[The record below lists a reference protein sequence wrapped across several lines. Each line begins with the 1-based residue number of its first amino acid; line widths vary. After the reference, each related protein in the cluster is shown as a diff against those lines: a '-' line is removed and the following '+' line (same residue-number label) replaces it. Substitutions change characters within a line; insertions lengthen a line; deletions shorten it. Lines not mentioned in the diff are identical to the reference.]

1 MNLLYCLDENYNNQ
15 CITSVS
21 SILKNNYVNNLFF
34 IHKNPKRFP
43 IGKITNKTKG
53 KVNNITIFEFDQKL
67 LNNLKAEELNLNN
80 SHVSSAT
87 YYRLFIDHYLPN
99 TLQDILYLDSDIIC
113 VKSFEKEYI
122 NEFKKLTKNN
132 LTISAR
138 VIGDGVKNKDLL
150 DRLGMKSNKYF
161 NAGVLFINL
170 DNWRKNKV
178 ESSLQKLLFSK
189 KFEYHDQDILNL
201 FFDGRGQELSS
212 KLNYLLKANE
222 SPDNQNIVDSFVE
235 KEAILLHYIGASK
248 PWDKKN
254 HYSKNSRYYFENYDE
269 VFQKNFNAYNNFIKF
284 FKVFGQN
291 KKLK

>member
-1 MNLLYCLDENYNNQ
+1 MSL
-15 CITSVS
+15 
-21 SILKNNYVNNLFF
+21 
-34 IHKNPKRFP
+34 
-43 IGKITNKTKG
+43 
-53 KVNNITIFEFDQKL
+53 
-67 LNNLKAEELNLNN
+67 
-80 SHVSSAT
+80 
-87 YYRLFIDHYLPN
+87 
-99 TLQDILYLDSDIIC
+99 
-113 VKSFEKEYI
+113 
-122 NEFKKLTKNN
+122 KKLTKNN
-132 LTISAR
+132 LTVSAR

-201 FFDGRGQELSS
+201 FFDGRVQELSS

-222 SPDNQNIVDSFVE
+222 SLDNQNIVDSFVE

-248 PWDKKN
+248 PWDKKIIIQKTQDITLRIMMKYFKKILMLIIILLN
-254 HYSKNSRYYFENYDE
+254 FSRFL
-269 VFQKNFNAYNNFIKF
+269 VK
-284 FKVFGQN
+284 N